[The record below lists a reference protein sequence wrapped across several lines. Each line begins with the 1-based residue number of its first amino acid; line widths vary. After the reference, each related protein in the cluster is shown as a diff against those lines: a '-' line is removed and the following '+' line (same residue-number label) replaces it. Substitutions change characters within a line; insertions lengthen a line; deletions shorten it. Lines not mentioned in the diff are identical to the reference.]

1 MRSIFAICIA
11 ACLMYA
17 DTGLRP
23 RGSANDYPVHVTQN
37 GITVAAAVVT
47 PAQVRK
53 IFATDLNSGGYVVV
67 EVALYPEP
75 GRQVDLTAGDFMLG
89 VVSESSTVRP
99 LSARTIAGA
108 LTRKNSPQ
116 QRTTDVAA
124 TVGYESGTDPYTG
137 RRVNGVYTGVGVAN
151 APQGTLGPPVQSP
164 DPWYMEQ
171 ELQDRSLPEAKIMQP
186 VAGYLYFPK
195 LKKSKNAAYQLT
207 YYGTNPK
214 LTLVVPP
221 AK

>member
-1 MRSIFAICIA
+1 MRSIFAICFA
-11 ACLMYA
+11 TCLMLA
-17 DTGLRP
+17 DNGLRP
-23 RGSANDYPVHVTQN
+23 RGSANDYPVHATQN
-37 GITVAAAVVT
+37 GVTVAAAVIA

-89 VVSESSTVRP
+89 VVSEPSSVRP
-99 LSARTIAGA
+99 VDARSIVGA
-108 LTRKNSPQ
+108 LERKNSPQ
-116 QRTTDVAA
+116 QRTTDIGA

-137 RRVNGVYTGVGVAN
+137 RRVSGVYTGVGVAN

-171 ELQDRSLPEAKIMQP
+171 ELQDRSLPEGKITQA
-186 VAGYLYFPK
+186 VAGYLYFPRI
-195 LKKSKNAAYQLT
+195 KKSKNGAYQIT
-207 YYGTNPK
+207 YYGMNPK

>member
-1 MRSIFAICIA
+1 MRSIFAICIS
-11 ACLMYA
+11 ACLMFA
-17 DTGLRP
+17 DNGRP
-23 RGSANDYPVHVTQN
+23 RGSANDYPVHATQT
-37 GITVAAAVVT
+37 GVTVAAAVIA

-53 IFATDLNSGGYVVV
+53 SFATDLNSGGYVVV

-75 GRQVDLTAGDFMLG
+75 GNQVDLTAGDFMLG
-89 VVSESSTVRP
+89 VVSETSSVRP
-99 LSARTIAGA
+99 VDARSIVGA
-108 LTRKNSPQ
+108 LERKNSPQ

-137 RRVNGVYTGVGVAN
+137 RRVSGVYTDVGVAN
-151 APQGTLGPPVQSP
+151 APQGTLGPPVQST

-171 ELQDRSLPEAKIMQP
+171 ELQDRSLPDGKITQA

-195 LKKSKNAAYQLT
+195 IKKSKNGAYQIT
-207 YYGTNPK
+207 YYGMKPK